1 MILVKA
7 DSIRSFILEEAWVS
21 PAHIISVE
29 LDKRLTSQFEI
40 NDAPF
45 PDGLLKG
52 TQFTKIR
59 IAGALCTDYLSVVGT
74 PESIANKL

>member
-1 MILVKA
+1 MTLVRA
-7 DSIRSFILEEAWVS
+7 ASIQSFTLEELWVN

-29 LDKRLTSQFEI
+29 LNTELTSQFNI
-40 NDAPF
+40 NSAPF
-45 PDGLLKG
+45 PDGLLDE

-59 IAGALCTDYLSVVGT
+59 IAGALCTDYLSVVGS